1 MADCFENLIV
11 QKLSLLVELNDPIDP
26 DLYQKFDVKRG
37 LRYSDGRGV
46 LAGLTQI
53 GDVIGYDVI
62 DGQKVA
68 VPGKLI
74 YRGYDVEDLVRD
86 TVARDEFGF
95 EQTAYLLLFGELPT
109 KGQLEEFRTYLG
121 GHRALPDNFT
131 EDMIMKAPSPDI
143 MNKLSRCVLA
153 SYSYDANPDDSA
165 IPNVLGQCIDL
176 VAKFS
181 TFSAYAYQ
189 AKRRYCDR
197 KSMYIHHTLPELST
211 AENFLRSIRS
221 DKSYT

>member
-1 MADCFENLIV
+1 MADCFENLVV

-62 DGQKVA
+62 DGKKVA

-86 TVARDEFGF
+86 TMAQPR
-95 EQTAYLLLFGELPT
+95 P
-109 KGQLEEFRTYLG
+109 R
-121 GHRALPDNFT
+121 
-131 EDMIMKAPSPDI
+131 
-143 MNKLSRCVLA
+143 NKL
-153 SYSYDANPDDSA
+153 
-165 IPNVLGQCIDL
+165 Q
-176 VAKFS
+176 
-181 TFSAYAYQ
+181 
-189 AKRRYCDR
+189 
-197 KSMYIHHTLPELST
+197 ELIK
-211 AENFLRSIRS
+211 L
-221 DKSYT
+221 